1 MELLGSA
8 EETRRAASPVSEMS
22 HCDVAIMRNGD
33 SEILVCG
40 SQNEYALP
48 TIDLPAKKRPAPI
61 LLSELRIGRGLN
73 AICRFSLPVSQS
85 EWCFV
90 LDLMDPDQP
99 LPAGQFW
106 LAARDIRW
114 DRLEATTRDLLWSVL
129 AKTNAYAS
137 GKLAGHF
144 VSSGWL
150 RTVQEWTAAAVAP
163 AGLRLTGRVDQYNI
177 GPDFALLRFATTG
190 RAVWFKAVGHP
201 NCREF
206 TITRQ
211 LTNLRLPHVPE
222 LIAVDE
228 ALHAWLMYE
237 APGTFAE
244 SCYSREQWKW
254 IARSLAELQRA
265 SLPHL
270 AALAGADASDLT
282 ILRLENGIE
291 AYLDQVSCLMEL
303 QQAEVP
309 RRLTS
314 DDLRLIEARL
324 KAACRRMKHLAIPD
338 SIGHSDFNPG
348 NIMVHR
354 GEAVFLDWAQG
365 HVGPPCLTFEYLLLL
380 VARNCPAD
388 PALLGD
394 VREEYLSICLP
405 ALPKRD
411 VAECFSLSPLLAVYA
426 YALVCHE
433 AYGDL
438 KGAGVEG
445 RGFLRS
451 LARRI
456 SREAQ
461 AVATDPVFTG
471 G

>member
-8 EETRRAASPVSEMS
+8 EEAKSVASPQPETL
-22 HCDVAIMRNGD
+22 HCHVAIMRNGD

-40 SQNEYALP
+40 RQREYVLP
-48 TIDLPAKKRPAPI
+48 TVDLPAKKRPAPI
-61 LLSELRIGRGLN
+61 LLSELRTGRSLN
-73 AICRFSLPVSQS
+73 AICRFSFAVSQS
-85 EWCFV
+85 ELCVV
-90 LDLMDPDQP
+90 LDLMDPYQP
-99 LPAGQFW
+99 LSAGEFW

-114 DRLEATTRDLLWSVL
+114 DGLRFPTRDLLWTVF

-137 GKLAGHF
+137 GKLAGYF

-150 RTVQEWTAAAVAP
+150 GTVQEWTAAAVAP
-163 AGLRLTGRVDQYNI
+163 AGLRLTGRADQYNI

-206 TITRQ
+206 SITRQ
-211 LTNLRLPHVPE
+211 LSSLRLPHVPE

-228 ALHAWLMYE
+228 ALRAWLMYE
-237 APGTFAE
+237 APGTFAG

-265 SLPHL
+265 SLPHV
-270 AALAGADASDLT
+270 AALAGAGASDLT
-282 ILRLENGIE
+282 ILRLESGIE
-291 AYLDQVSCLMEL
+291 AYLHQVSCLMEL

-309 RRLTS
+309 RRLTC

-324 KAACRRMKHLAIPD
+324 KSACRRMNQLAIPD
-338 SIGHSDFNPG
+338 SIGHSDFNSG
-348 NIMVHR
+348 NIVVHR

-365 HVGPPCLTFEYLLLL
+365 HVGPPCLTLEYLLLL

-388 PALLGD
+388 PALLSD
-394 VREEYLSICLP
+394 VREEYFSICLP

-411 VAECFSLSPLLAVYA
+411 VAECLSLSPLLAVYA
-426 YALVCHE
+426 YSLVCHE

-438 KGAGVEG
+438 KGAGREG
-445 RGFLRS
+445 AGFLRS

-461 AVATDPVFTG
+461 AVATDPAFADG
-471 G
+471 